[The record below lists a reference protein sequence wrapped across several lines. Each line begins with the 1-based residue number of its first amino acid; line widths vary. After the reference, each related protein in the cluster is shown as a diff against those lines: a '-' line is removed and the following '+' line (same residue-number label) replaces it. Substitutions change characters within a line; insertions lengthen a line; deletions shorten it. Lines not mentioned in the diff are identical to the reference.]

1 VTRLLVVWLALL
13 LRVGCLLVF
22 PALAVWAWRAGGGR
36 RLWALTAAGLG
47 AVLLFAVFAA
57 SAAGGNALVETHGY
71 SYTLPGSLLLHG
83 LTLGLPMVAA
93 SLAVRGAGAASHRGW
108 RSTRSGSWSRCSGGW
123 PASWPRSGS
132 CTGSCDEPV
141 PPPSALIRRLG

>member
-1 VTRLLVVWLALL
+1 MTRLLVVWFALL
-13 LRVGCLLVF
+13 LRLGCLLLF

-36 RLWALTAAGLG
+36 RLWAVTAAALG
-47 AVLLFAVFAA
+47 VVLLFAAFAA

-93 SLAVRGAGAASHRGW
+93 SLAVRGAGGRVTSRVALYALGLLVALLGWVAGIVAAVGVVYGLMR
-108 RSTRSGSWSRCSGGW
+108 
-123 PASWPRSGS
+123 
-132 CTGSCDEPV
+132 
-141 PPPSALIRRLG
+141 

>member
-13 LRVGCLLVF
+13 LRLGCLLVF

-36 RLWALTAAGLG
+36 RLWALTAAALG
-47 AVLLFAVFAA
+47 AVLLFAAFAA

-93 SLAVRGAGAASHRGW
+93 SLAVQGAARRIGPRTGLYGLGLLAGLLGW
-108 RSTRSGSWSRCSGGW
+108 V
-123 PASWPRSGS
+123 
-132 CTGSCDEPV
+132 TGV
-141 PPPSALIRRLG
+141 LAAVGLVYGLLR

>member
-36 RLWALTAAGLG
+36 RLWALTAAALG
-47 AVLLFAVFAA
+47 AVLLFAAFAA
-57 SAAGGNALVETHGY
+57 SATGGNALVETHGY

-93 SLAVRGAGAASHRGW
+93 SLAVRGAGGRVTSRVALYALGLLVALLGWVAGIVAA
-108 RSTRSGSWSRCSGGW
+108 
-123 PASWPRSGS
+123 
-132 CTGSCDEPV
+132 TGV
-141 PPPSALIRRLG
+141 VYGVMR

>member
-1 VTRLLVVWLALL
+1 MTRLLVVWFALL
-13 LRVGCLLVF
+13 LRLGCLLLF

-36 RLWALTAAGLG
+36 RLWAVTAAALG
-47 AVLLFAVFAA
+47 VVLLFAAFAA

-93 SLAVRGAGAASHRGW
+93 SLAVRGAGGRVTSRVALYALGLLVALFGWVAGIVAAVGVVYGLMR
-108 RSTRSGSWSRCSGGW
+108 
-123 PASWPRSGS
+123 
-132 CTGSCDEPV
+132 
-141 PPPSALIRRLG
+141 

>member
-1 VTRLLVVWLALL
+1 VTRLLVVWLALI
-13 LRVGCLLVF
+13 LRLGCLLVF

-36 RLWALTAAGLG
+36 RLWALTAAALA
-47 AVLLFAVFAA
+47 AVLLFAAFAA

-93 SLAVRGAGAASHRGW
+93 SLAVRGAGGRVTSRVALYALGLLVALVGWVAGIVAAVGVVYGLMR
-108 RSTRSGSWSRCSGGW
+108 
-123 PASWPRSGS
+123 
-132 CTGSCDEPV
+132 
-141 PPPSALIRRLG
+141 

>member
-1 VTRLLVVWLALL
+1 MTRLLVVWLALL
-13 LRVGCLLVF
+13 LRLGCLLLF

-36 RLWALTAAGLG
+36 RLWAVTAAALG
-47 AVLLFAVFAA
+47 VVLLFAALAA

-93 SLAVRGAGAASHRGW
+93 SLAVRGAGGRVTSRVALYALGLLVALVGWVAGIVAAVGVVYGLMR
-108 RSTRSGSWSRCSGGW
+108 
-123 PASWPRSGS
+123 
-132 CTGSCDEPV
+132 
-141 PPPSALIRRLG
+141 

>member
-1 VTRLLVVWLALL
+1 VTRLLVVWFALL
-13 LRVGCLLVF
+13 LRLGCLLLF

-36 RLWALTAAGLG
+36 RLWGLTAAALG
-47 AVLLFAVFAA
+47 VVLLFAAFAA

-93 SLAVRGAGAASHRGW
+93 SLAVRGAGGRVTSWVALYALGLLVALLGWVAGIVAAVGVVYGLMR
-108 RSTRSGSWSRCSGGW
+108 
-123 PASWPRSGS
+123 
-132 CTGSCDEPV
+132 
-141 PPPSALIRRLG
+141 